1 MSDAEVQTALAQAYA
16 GLRVLERHG
25 ERCVLLR
32 RERLEGEIASIDE
45 LSERSGRLHAD
56 ASLDGRMVQAARHQG
71 RISAYL
77 FAGAGVRMLLREA
90 DEEAERYGC

>member
-1 MSDAEVQTALAQAYA
+1 MSDLECEEAYRQVYA
-16 GLRVLERHG
+16 ALRVLARHG
-25 ERCVLLR
+25 ERCLLLR